1 MVAVA
6 VLCVLGLTL
15 RYPRAVLVLWVL
27 AIETSP
33 DQWLDQLIGGHE
45 TIVAVMKGCGVGLA
59 VVLALLE
66 GARGDRWNPAFAFVA
81 MFLVGLV
88 HGLYPGLSLLE
99 SVRSLLGSAGPFL
112 FGFVVWRA
120 ELTAA
125 VERACA
131 WGPLSTIGVGAML
144 ASLGLDHMYAIQQG
158 ALRLGGTGEA
168 PFLAGFALIGVYAG
182 LLRWVRLDCARVP
195 WLVMVNF
202 VVIVLTG
209 ARMPLALAA
218 LVIVAVLAMQRR
230 LAALAGAGALAALT
244 VMFLNALSFL
254 RVIGLADHGE
264 ATALSNRDLVW
275 PAFEG
280 AIASSPIFGWGVG
293 AGKVVIPITA
303 ALAQLIGTNAAHDE
317 YLRLGAEGGLR
328 GLALLLGLMLAWVRR
343 GTSHLP
349 GPERRVMWL
358 VFAAF
363 ALHSATDNTMIATT
377 SSVFFLWVAA
387 VFANQGAAAKAAA

>member
-1 MVAVA
+1 
-6 VLCVLGLTL
+6 
-15 RYPRAVLVLWVL
+15 
-27 AIETSP
+27 
-33 DQWLDQLIGGHE
+33 
-45 TIVAVMKGCGVGLA
+45 
-59 VVLALLE
+59 
-66 GARGDRWNPAFAFVA
+66 
-81 MFLVGLV
+81 
-88 HGLYPGLSLLE
+88 
-99 SVRSLLGSAGPFL
+99 
-112 FGFVVWRA
+112 
-120 ELTAA
+120 
-125 VERACA
+125 
-131 WGPLSTIGVGAML
+131 
-144 ASLGLDHMYAIQQG
+144 
-158 ALRLGGTGEA
+158 
-168 PFLAGFALIGVYAG
+168 
-182 LLRWVRLDCARVP
+182 
-195 WLVMVNF
+195 MVNF